1 MTEFLLEIIELLTRS
16 AGPCCCH
23 AAQVRHGVRQRPQ
36 LGEIPPQE
44 HSGSDS
50 RGAPRSESAAAG
62 GRSSVGGFGNLLL
75 FICFSRPVLRGGA
88 VCGDKSGFMG
98 VFLLAARP
106 QAKLVAK
113 EGLSRMQVVAD

>member
-1 MTEFLLEIIELLTRS
+1 M
-16 AGPCCCH
+16 
-23 AAQVRHGVRQRPQ
+23 
-36 LGEIPPQE
+36 
-44 HSGSDS
+44 
-50 RGAPRSESAAAG
+50 
-62 GRSSVGGFGNLLL
+62 LL

-106 QAKLVAK
+106 RAKLVAK

>member
-1 MTEFLLEIIELLTRS
+1 M
-16 AGPCCCH
+16 
-23 AAQVRHGVRQRPQ
+23 
-36 LGEIPPQE
+36 GEIPPQE

-75 FICFSRPVLRGGA
+75 FICFSRPVLRGGG

-106 QAKLVAK
+106 RAKLVVK